1 MTDLRKYFG
10 TFGLS
15 LVLMA
20 IASCADVEK
29 KRTNT
34 SQSPQST
41 TSLQITT
48 EVELLEVGYQERVTK
63 VLSDNRRSAHFLGR
77 SDIKIAYEIF
87 LQKKPNEKQ
96 DAIVIVSGRTESYVK
111 YDELIYDLYQNG
123 YAVFIYDHRG
133 QGLSDRILPGA
144 DNHEKSYVE
153 RFDDYV
159 EDLDTF
165 IERIVRPEKPRRIFL
180 LAQSMGGA
188 IASLWAER
196 HPKVAHALALSSPMH
211 QPTLIGGY
219 RGSRGACQT
228 LVPLMGKF
236 WPTTYAG
243 GGPFHF
249 TQDDFQANDYTHSV
263 VRFNRFLDAFN
274 KHQEARLGGPTWQ
287 WVHEACRGAIESVA
301 KASEVQIPVLLLQ
314 AGSDSVVEPEAQGEF
329 CDNLASG
336 EKQKC
341 NGGSPVVI
349 EGAKHEMFIESD
361 EYRRPALEH
370 ILNFFNQCC
379 N

>member
-1 MTDLRKYFG
+1 MNDSWKCLR

-15 LVLMA
+15 LALMA
-20 IASCADVEK
+20 MASCADVEQK
-29 KRTNT
+29 LTTT
-34 SQSPQST
+34 SQSPQRT
-41 TSLQITT
+41 TSIQITT
-48 EVELLEVGYQERVTK
+48 EAELLEVGYQERISK
-63 VLSDNRRSAHFLGR
+63 FLSDNRRAAHFLGR
-77 SDIKIAYEIF
+77 NDIKIAYELF
-87 LQKKPNEKQ
+87 LQKKPNEEQ

-111 YDELIYDLYQNG
+111 YDESIYDLYRNG

-144 DNHEKSYVE
+144 DNYEKGYVE

-196 HPKVAHALALSSPMH
+196 YPKVAHALALSSPMH

-219 RGSRGACQT
+219 RGSRGACRT
-228 LVPLMGKF
+228 LVPLMGQF
-236 WPTTYAG
+236 RPTAYAG

-263 VRFNRFLDAFN
+263 VRFNRFLDAFD
-274 KHQEARLGGPTWQ
+274 KHQEARVGGPTWQ
-287 WVHEACRGAIESVA
+287 WVHEACRGAIESVTN
-301 KASEVQIPVLLLQ
+301 ASEIQIPVLLLQ
-314 AGSDSVVEPEAQGEF
+314 AGSDSVVDPQAQEEF
-329 CDNLASG
+329 CDNLARG
-336 EKQKC
+336 GKQTC
-341 NGGSPVVI
+341 NGGGPVVI
-349 EGAKHEMFIESD
+349 ERAKHEMFIESD
-361 EYRRPALEH
+361 EYRRPVLEH
-370 ILNFFNQCC
+370 ILNFFNQGS